1 MSGNA
6 IGIEDYEDNMPLAKI
21 AAESGDI
28 GFYVP
33 SRMAAFRVQ
42 TLFSKEP
49 DTIQWISTFEDGG
62 TFIDVGANVG
72 MYTIWV
78 AMQRAMRVLAFEP
91 EAQNYALLNR
101 NILLNNL
108 GSRVAAYCLALGD
121 EERFTMLNVS
131 DTRIGGSFSTLH
143 GFVNSA
149 AAPEPGAHAKETV
162 FRQGCVSASLDQVLT
177 ETDAAAPIYLKIDVD
192 GIEPM
197 VIAGAENLLKNA
209 GLRSI
214 LIELDPGRTAH
225 RKTFDRIMAA
235 GFSPDAASRSRW
247 ADGVSSNSIFW
258 R

>member
-162 FRQGCVSASLDQVLT
+162 FRQGCVSASLDQSWCHRTLSPSSSCSQI
-177 ETDAAAPIYLKIDVD
+177 PIATRPQIMWYRKSPVGLADQKTHFRSVWKLASGSNIPIDL
-192 GIEPM
+192 P
-197 VIAGAENLLKNA
+197 N
-209 GLRSI
+209 R
-214 LIELDPGRTAH
+214 
-225 RKTFDRIMAA
+225 
-235 GFSPDAASRSRW
+235 
-247 ADGVSSNSIFW
+247 
-258 R
+258 